1 MKKKLYMLITIL
13 CMLLTLYPTSI
24 FALAKKEVKLS
35 KCVDGDTARFIL
47 NKEEIKARFLAID
60 TPESVHPTKGVEP
73 YGKEASEYTCNALKN
88 AKKITIEY
96 DSGSDKTDKYKRHL
110 VWVYVDYVL
119 LQKTLIEKGYAKVTY
134 LYGKYQYTDELK
146 DVEEKAKASKK
157 GIWSLDNTEIEAKKE
172 NTSKSKASKKSTKKN
187 KNTNSIDKLLT
198 DFCEILEKILDFFT
212 DLANDMV

>member
-13 CMLLTLYPTSI
+13 CMVLTI
-24 FALAKKEVKLS
+24 FPLSTLALAKKEVKLS

-96 DSGSDKTDKYKRHL
+96 DPGSDKTDKYKRHL
-110 VWVYVDYVL
+110 VWVYVDDVL
-119 LQKTLIEKGYAKVTY
+119 LQKTLIEKGYAKVAY
-134 LYGKYQYTDELK
+134 LYGKYQYTEELK
-146 DVEEKAKASKK
+146 EVEEKAKTSKK
-157 GIWSLDNTEIEAKKE
+157 GIWSQSNNENSKKE
-172 NTSKSKASKKSTKKN
+172 ESTSKSNATKKTTKKS
-187 KNTNSIDKLLT
+187 KNTTSIDKLLT

-212 DLANDMV
+212 DLVNAMV

>member
-1 MKKKLYMLITIL
+1 MKKIVIVFLSFLFF
-13 CMLLTLYPTSI
+13 LTNVY
-24 FALAKKEVKLS
+24 AERKEVTFES
-35 KCVDGDTARFIL
+35 CVDGDT
-47 NKEEIKARFLAID
+47 IKVLIDGKKTTVRFLAVD
-60 TPESVHPTKGVEP
+60 TPETKHPKKGVEP

-110 VWVYVDYVL
+110 VWVYVDDVL
-119 LQKTLIEKGYAKVTY
+119 LQKTLIEKGYAKVAY

-146 DVEEKAKASKK
+146 EVEEKAKASKK
-157 GIWSLDNTEIEAKKE
+157 GIWSLDNTETETKKE
-172 NTSKSKASKKSTKKN
+172 NTSKSKTSKKSTKKN

-212 DLANDMV
+212 DLANAMV

>member
-1 MKKKLYMLITIL
+1 MKKCLLFCFMFL
-13 CMLLTLYPTSI
+13 CFNINVYASDKI
-24 FALAKKEVKLS
+24 EVQLK
-35 KCVDGDTARFIL
+35 KCVDGDTARFIYK
-47 NKEEIKARFLAID
+47 NEEIKARFLAID
-60 TPESVHPTKGVEP
+60 TPESVHPTKESEP
-73 YGKEASEYTCNALKN
+73 FGKEASEYTCNALKN

-110 VWVYVDYVL
+110 VWVYVDDVL

-157 GIWSLDNTEIEAKKE
+157 GIWSLDNTETEAKKE
-172 NTSKSKASKKSTKKN
+172 NTSKSKTSKKSTKKN